1 MEMQKLNFRAS
12 PEHVARVV
20 ELAALTGRSTS
31 GVIRML
37 IETARLEP
45 IGHVTMASSKNSV
58 RKSDSDGIRQDQPVA
73 ISQ

>member
-12 PEHVARVV
+12 PEHIARVA
-20 ELAALTGRSTS
+20 ELAALTGRSPS

-45 IGHVTMASSKNSV
+45 IGHVTMASKNSV

>member
-12 PEHVARVV
+12 PEHVARVA
-20 ELAALTGRSTS
+20 ELAALTGRSPS

-45 IGHVTMASSKNSV
+45 IGHVTINSV

>member
-12 PEHVARVV
+12 PEHIARVA
-20 ELAALTGRSTS
+20 ELASLTGRSPS

-45 IGHVTMASSKNSV
+45 ISHVTMASKSGV
-58 RKSDSDGIRQDQPVA
+58 RKSDSDGIRKDQPVA